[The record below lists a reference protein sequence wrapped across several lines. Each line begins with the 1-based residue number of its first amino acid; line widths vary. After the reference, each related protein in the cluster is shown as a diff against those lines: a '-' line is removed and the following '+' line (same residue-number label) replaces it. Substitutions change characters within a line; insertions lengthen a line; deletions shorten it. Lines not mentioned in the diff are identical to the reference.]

1 MNECI
6 RSYPR
11 NDMTWQ
17 AMTRCYL
24 SVAESLGAGQCD
36 WWYAGAGGG
45 GGGATQHLTQP
56 GNNSCYHTGNF
67 LRRNNWE
74 RGEGR

>member
-24 SVAESLGAGQCD
+24 SVAESLGPGRVT
-36 WWYAGAGGG
+36 GGMLELELEELLN
-45 GGGATQHLTQP
+45 T
-56 GNNSCYHTGNF
+56 
-67 LRRNNWE
+67 
-74 RGEGR
+74 